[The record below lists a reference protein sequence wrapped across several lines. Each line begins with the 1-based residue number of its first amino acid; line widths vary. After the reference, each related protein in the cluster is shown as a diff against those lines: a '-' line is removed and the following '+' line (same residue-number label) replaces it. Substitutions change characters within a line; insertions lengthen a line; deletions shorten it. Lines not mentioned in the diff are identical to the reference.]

1 MMIGSGRLNDA
12 CCALSFDEFL
22 SPAIDQTIIVSPMDS
37 ATILRKFNEF
47 LDIDQTKLVLKRD
60 SEFNLPGWDNHWYKQ
75 QGLKFSLLDSLD
87 TDFIIQDCD
96 VFYIKPW
103 QFMQDGHPVFRTEDV
118 WNDHHA
124 VYEQAVIKLIG
135 AGRVSNESY
144 VTEFMPYLKQDWIK
158 LKELIGANAYT
169 MSTSSDWQTAI
180 KSVNEFDDTKW
191 LSEYE
196 LLGIYK
202 SVYDPDNY
210 HYIKDQMPI
219 FKHINQLEELNW
231 SEANVVKF
239 KARPLKGMTEQDA
252 HRIIDYFKR
261 KTA

>member
-1 MMIGSGRLNDA
+1 MIGPGRLNDA

-22 SPAIDQTIIVSPMDS
+22 SPTIDQTVIVSPLSSTD
-37 ATILRKFNEF
+37 ILEKFAQF
-47 LDIDQTKLVLKRD
+47 PHIDQSKLVFKKD
-60 SEFNLPGWDNHWYKQ
+60 SDFDLPGWDDSWYKQ

-87 TDFIIQDCD
+87 SDIVIQDAD
-96 VFYIKPW
+96 VFYLQPW
-103 QFMQDGHPVFRTEDV
+103 EFIQDGHPVFRTEDV

-124 VYEQAVIKLIG
+124 IYEQAVKQLIG
-135 AGRVSNESY
+135 AGRVNNESY
-144 VTEFMPYLKQDWIK
+144 VTEFMPYLKQDWVGLKQK
-158 LKELIGANAYT
+158 LG
-169 MSTSSDWQTAI
+169 SDWKTAI
-180 KSVNEFDDTKW
+180 EGVAPFNDTKW

-219 FKHINQLEELNW
+219 FQHIEQLETLDW

-239 KARPLKGMTEQDA
+239 KARPLKGMKEQDA

-261 KTA
+261 ITA

>member
-1 MMIGSGRLNDA
+1 MIGPGRLNDA

-22 SPAIDQTIIVSPMDS
+22 SPTIDQTVIVSPLSSTD
-37 ATILRKFNEF
+37 ILEKFAQFPN
-47 LDIDQTKLVLKRD
+47 IDQSKLVFKKD
-60 SEFNLPGWDNHWYKQ
+60 SDFDLPGWDDSWYKQ

-87 TDFIIQDCD
+87 SDIVIQDCD

-103 QFMQDGHPVFRTEDV
+103 QYIQNGQPVFRTEDV

-124 VYEQAVIKLIG
+124 VYEDAVHKLIG
-135 AGRVSNESY
+135 ARRLSNESY
-144 VTEFMPYLKQDWIK
+144 VTEFMPYLKQDWVGLKQK
-158 LKELIGANAYT
+158 LDG
-169 MSTSSDWQTAI
+169 DWKTAI
-180 KSVNEFDDTKW
+180 ESVAPFDDTKW

-202 SVYDPDNY
+202 SVYDSDNY
-210 HYIKDQMPI
+210 HYIKDKMPI
-219 FKHINQLEELNW
+219 IYHINQLEELNW

-239 KARPLKGMTEQDA
+239 KARPLKGMREQDA

-261 KTA
+261 ITA

>member
-1 MMIGSGRLNDA
+1 MIGPGRLNDA

-22 SPAIDQTIIVSPMDS
+22 SPTIDQTVIVSPLSSTD
-37 ATILRKFNEF
+37 ILEKFAQF
-47 LDIDQTKLVLKRD
+47 PYIDQSKLVFKKD
-60 SEFNLPGWDNHWYKQ
+60 SDFDLPGWDDSWYKQ

-87 TDFIIQDCD
+87 SDIVIQDCD

-103 QFMQDGHPVFRTEDV
+103 QYIQNGQPVFRTEDV

-124 VYEQAVIKLIG
+124 VYEDAVHKLIG
-135 AGRVSNESY
+135 ARRLSNESY
-144 VTEFMPYLKQDWIK
+144 VTEFMPYLKQDWVGLKQK
-158 LKELIGANAYT
+158 LDG
-169 MSTSSDWQTAI
+169 DWKTAI
-180 KSVNEFDDTKW
+180 ESVAPFDDTKW

-202 SVYDPDNY
+202 SVYDSDNY
-210 HYIKDQMPI
+210 HYIKDKMPI
-219 FKHINQLEELNW
+219 IYHINQLEELNW

-239 KARPLKGMTEQDA
+239 KARPLKGMREQDA

-261 KTA
+261 ITA

>member
-1 MMIGSGRLNDA
+1 MMIGPGRLNDA

-22 SPAIDQTIIVSPMDS
+22 SPTIDQTVIVSPLSSTD
-37 ATILRKFNEF
+37 ILEKFAQF
-47 LDIDQTKLVLKRD
+47 PHIDQSKLVFKKD
-60 SEFNLPGWDNHWYKQ
+60 SDFDLPGWDDSWYKQ

-87 TDFIIQDCD
+87 SDIVIQDCD

-103 QFMQDGHPVFRTEDV
+103 QYIQNGQPVFRTEDV

-124 VYEQAVIKLIG
+124 VYEQAVKQLIG

-144 VTEFMPYLKQDWIK
+144 VTEFMPYLKQDWIELKQK
-158 LKELIGANAYT
+158 LGG
-169 MSTSSDWQTAI
+169 DWKTAI
-180 KSVNEFDDTKW
+180 ESVAPFDDTKW

-202 SVYDPDNY
+202 SVYDSDNY

-219 FKHINQLEELNW
+219 IYHINQLEELNW

-239 KARPLKGMTEQDA
+239 KARPLKGMREQDA

-261 KTA
+261 ITA

>member
-1 MMIGSGRLNDA
+1 MIGPGRLNDA

-22 SPAIDQTIIVSPMDS
+22 SPTIDQTVIVSPLSSTD
-37 ATILRKFNEF
+37 ILEKFAQF
-47 LDIDQTKLVLKRD
+47 PHIDQSKLVFKKD
-60 SEFNLPGWDNHWYKQ
+60 SEFNLVGWDDNWYKQ
-75 QGLKFSLLDSLD
+75 QGIKFSLLDSLD
-87 TDFIIQDCD
+87 SDIVIQDAD
-96 VFYIKPW
+96 VFYLQPW
-103 QFMQDGHPVFRTEDV
+103 EFIQDGHPVFRTEDV

-124 VYEQAVIKLIG
+124 IYEQAVKQLIG
-135 AGRVSNESY
+135 AGRVNNESY
-144 VTEFMPYLKQDWIK
+144 VTEFMPYLKQDWVGLKQK
-158 LKELIGANAYT
+158 L
-169 MSTSSDWQTAI
+169 SSDWKTAI
-180 KSVNEFDDTKW
+180 EGVAPFNDTKW

-219 FKHINQLEELNW
+219 IYHVNQLEQLDW

-239 KARPLKGMTEQDA
+239 KARPLKGMREQDA

-261 KTA
+261 ITA